1 MIRRVLFVI
10 PGVAALDHFP
20 IDIPVPIGDHTDNPT
35 VAVAVFH
42 GNGDRFAPDQLD
54 QLEHRLFS
62 AGLVE
67 FWSVDPPE
75 ADLEPGAVFRVD
87 GDRVAVVDPNRPAQQ
102 SFRVRLR
109 DYYYKK

>member
-1 MIRRVLFVI
+1 M
-10 PGVAALDHFP
+10 AALDNFP
-20 IDIPVPIGDHTDNPT
+20 IDVPVPIGDHTDNPA

-54 QLEHRLFS
+54 QFEHRLFS

-67 FWSVDPPE
+67 FRRIDPPE
-75 ADLEPGAVFRVD
+75 ANFKPRSVFRVD
-87 GDRVAVVDPNRPAQQ
+87 GDRVAVVDPNRSATQ